1 MCNNLMYFQRWSCQ
15 ICKAKWVKW

>member
-1 MCNNLMYFQRWSCQ
+1 MYFQRWSCQ